1 MLSGYRLAI
10 YIFLIIHPKRNLLD
24 KKSVIEVLNSVYFRI
39 VFCKMYLFMRFVL
52 FLVDAIRYLFIYLL
66 LAWQRYWRRYY
77 LCISYCPIVTAII
90 RIFLTFLWFIV
101 WPIYIY
107 LFVDNGF
114 IMLKYLNSSFCY
126 HIIFFQTLI
135 LFEDRSWWR

>member
-52 FLVDAIRYLFIYLL
+52 FLVDAIRYLFIYYLL
-66 LAWQRYWRRYY
+66 DN
-77 LCISYCPIVTAII
+77 VTG
-90 RIFLTFLWFIV
+90 
-101 WPIYIY
+101 
-107 LFVDNGF
+107 VD
-114 IMLKYLNSSFCY
+114 ITYVYVTVQL
-126 HIIFFQTLI
+126 
-135 LFEDRSWWR
+135 